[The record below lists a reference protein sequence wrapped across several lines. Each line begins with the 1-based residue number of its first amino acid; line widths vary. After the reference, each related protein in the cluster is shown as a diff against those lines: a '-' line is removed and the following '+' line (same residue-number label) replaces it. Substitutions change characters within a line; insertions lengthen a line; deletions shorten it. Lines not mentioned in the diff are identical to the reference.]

1 MKFKNRRNQVI
12 YGTHKTRNYYKS
24 YFEMIKNVAAN
35 IWKDIKQLITLKS
48 TNKGT
53 QTLFQI
59 INDETFTQKF
69 FRSAKRI

>member
-1 MKFKNRRNQVI
+1 
-12 YGTHKTRNYYKS
+12 
-24 YFEMIKNVAAN
+24 MIKNVAAN

-69 FRSAKRI
+69 SRSAKRI

>member
-1 MKFKNRRNQVI
+1 
-12 YGTHKTRNYYKS
+12 
-24 YFEMIKNVAAN
+24 MIKNVAAN

-69 FRSAKRI
+69 SRSAKRIWQSWLWNTSDKIVALRS